1 MQSASLKQ
9 EAPGLDPEVG
19 SHRFAVQ
26 FRVPNRGLKDDD
38 IVLLPDAGE
47 CVMEVLDRI
56 PKLTD
61 SSTNLV
67 VTARRFVVSESEL
80 CLLGSEREKPVH
92 IHPVDSFVLA
102 LDPVDSLVTRA
113 HSCIITDCRRSST
126 SRTSGRTM

>member
-26 FRVPNRGLKDDD
+26 FRVPNRGLKDD
-38 IVLLPDAGE
+38 IILLPDAGE
-47 CVMEVLDRI
+47 LVTEVIDGI

-61 SSTNLV
+61 SSMNLV

-80 CLLGSEREKPVH
+80 CLIGHERVKPVH

-102 LDPVDSLVTRA
+102 FDSDDDLVTRA
-113 HSCIITDCRRSST
+113 NDRIV
-126 SRTSGRTM
+126 MNF